1 MFKQTLPRYRPWP
14 GNTVYLELHRNATE
28 RELNNPRL
36 DAEQG
41 YSLYNALVRWAIYEF
56 EHRTGI
62 EVYLLGRSG
71 RHVCVE
77 DTPANSR
84 RYQQLKRLAL
94 QIERAVIADY
104 NGYNPQEEGEP

>member
-14 GNTVYLELHRNATE
+14 GNENYLELHRNATE
-28 RELNNPRL
+28 RELDNPRVKS
-36 DAEQG
+36 AEEATA
-41 YSLYNALVRWAIYEF
+41 LYNDLVLWAIYEF

-62 EVYLLGRSG
+62 GVFLLGRSG

-84 RYQQLKRLAL
+84 RYQHLKRLAL
-94 QIERAVIADY
+94 KIERTVIADY
-104 NGYNPQEEGEP
+104 NGYEPEDG